1 MRYKAHETNKGN
13 NMPTLKPDNGPSYL
27 ALGPHPLDPIAR
39 QKRND
44 EVKANLLAFLKLLA
58 LSALAGAVLAF
69 RK

>member
-1 MRYKAHETNKGN
+1 MSK
-13 NMPTLKPDNGPSYL
+13 LKPDNGPSYL
-27 ALGPHPLDPIAR
+27 ALGPQPLDPIAR

-44 EVKANLLAFLKLLA
+44 EVKANCYAFLKLLA